1 MRRLTPA
8 TLTLVMFGIVGLLVV
23 GYVAKTML
31 AGQGK
36 PPTAPAMR
44 DVPSA
49 IADIAPGT
57 VITDGHLGMIK
68 IQRDALEANV
78 LLANRVIVGRVARE
92 PIKAATPIK
101 ANQLY
106 QPGELPPLEV
116 AEGMR
121 AVSIQVGDGV
131 AMVDGMIKPGNYV
144 DILFTAQSG
153 GAGVNDASFQGG
165 LTMRLFE
172 GVKILAINRNF
183 TQGRVDRQNNH
194 VTLELTEAQANI
206 VILASDRGKLTLTLN
221 PSNEV
226 GNGGLA
232 LSNSERVTLFEIL
245 GLKKQDPAKEPFQTE
260 IYRGNSRM
268 THQFDEKGRF
278 IGGGNGSGY
287 GYSGWN
293 TGGYTGGL
301 GPGNGGGQY
310 ALPNDA
316 TTNGASP
323 INGRSNTPAPGNN
336 QPSQPQGPQNNN
348 PGAPRVPTASLPL
361 PSTN

>member
-1 MRRLTPA
+1 
-8 TLTLVMFGIVGLLVV
+8 MFGIVGLLVV

-36 PPTAPAMR
+36 PPAAPVMR

-57 VITDGHLGMIK
+57 VITEGHLGMVK
-68 IQRDALEANV
+68 IARDKLEANT
-78 LLANRVIVGRVARE
+78 LLANRVIIGRVAKE

-116 AEGMR
+116 GEGMR
-121 AVSIQVGDGV
+121 AVSIEVGTGV
-131 AMVDGMIKPGNYV
+131 AMVDGMIKPGQYA

-153 GAGVNDASFQGG
+153 GAGTNDASFQGG

-183 TQGRVDRQNNH
+183 TQSRVDRGSNH

-206 VILASDRGKLTLTLN
+206 VILASDRGKLTLTYN
-221 PSNEV
+221 PSNAV

-232 LSNSERVTLFEIL
+232 LSNTERVTLYEIL
-245 GLKKQDPAKEPFQTE
+245 GLKKQDPAKDPFQTE

-268 THQFDEKGRF
+268 TNQFDDKGRF
-278 IGGGNGSGY
+278 VGGGNGSGY
-287 GYSGWN
+287 GSSGWN
-293 TGGYTGGL
+293 SGGYTSGI

-310 ALPNDA
+310 ALPSDA
-316 TTNGASP
+316 TNNGAP
-323 INGRSNTPAPGNN
+323 PNNGRNSVPAPSIN
-336 QPSQPQGPQNNN
+336 QPSQSQPQGQPNNN
-348 PGAPRVPTASLPL
+348 PGPPRVPTASLPL
-361 PSTN
+361 PLRN